1 MTIEDIR
8 KIVEDAAKTIEDRHS
23 GPMPRIAVQLGS
35 GLAGVAEAVETK
47 SELSYSEIPGFP
59 VPSVEGHAGLLLVGE
74 IGDTEVLW
82 LQGRLHFYEG
92 QGLDPV
98 LIMIRTLK
106 ALGIEALVLTNAA
119 GSLDPGMAPGS
130 LMAITDHINLAG
142 ANPLIGPNDDAVGP
156 RFPDLTEA
164 YDRHLRKLLHT
175 AAADNGIELNDGVYI
190 MAKGPNFE
198 TPAEIRAFR
207 TLGADA
213 VGMSTVPE
221 CLVANHC
228 GIRVV
233 GISSITNLAAGLSE
247 VPLSHEETMREGKIA
262 GENLAVVL
270 SDFLKRLDRGSR

>member
-1 MTIEDIR
+1 MTLEDIR
-8 KIVEDAAKTIEDRHS
+8 KIVKDAAKAIGDRHTGS
-23 GPMPRIAVQLGS
+23 MPKTAVQLGS
-35 GLAGVAEAVETK
+35 GLAGVARAVKTT

-59 VPSVEGHAGLLLVGE
+59 KPSVEGHAGLLSIGE

-82 LQGRLHFYEG
+82 LNGRVHFYEG

-106 ALGIEALVLTNAA
+106 ALGIEELVLTNAA
-119 GSLDPGMAPGS
+119 GSLNPGMAPGS

-142 ANPLIGPNDDAVGP
+142 ANPLIGPNDDAVGV
-156 RFPDLTEA
+156 RFPDMTEA
-164 YDRHLRKLLHT
+164 YDRRLRKLLHT

-233 GISSITNLAAGLSE
+233 GISSITNLAAGLSQ
-247 VPLSHEETMREGKIA
+247 VPLTHEETMREGKIA

>member
-1 MTIEDIR
+1 MTLEDIR
-8 KIVEDAAKTIEDRHS
+8 KIVKDAAKAIGDRHTGS
-23 GPMPRIAVQLGS
+23 MPRTAVQLGS
-35 GLAGVAEAVETK
+35 GLAGVARAVKTT

-59 VPSVEGHAGLLLVGE
+59 KPSVEGHAGLLLVGE

-98 LIMIRTLK
+98 LIVIRTLK
-106 ALGIEALVLTNAA
+106 ALGIEVLVLTNAA

-142 ANPLIGPNDDAVGP
+142 ANPLIGPNDDAVGV
-156 RFPDLTEA
+156 RFPDMTEA
-164 YDRHLRKLLHT
+164 YDRRLRKLLHT

-228 GIRVV
+228 GMRVV

-247 VPLSHEETMREGKIA
+247 VPLTHEETMREGKIA

>member
-1 MTIEDIR
+1 MTLEDIR
-8 KIVEDAAKTIEDRHS
+8 KIVRDAAKAIGDRHTGS
-23 GPMPRIAVQLGS
+23 MPRTAVQLGS
-35 GLAGVAEAVETK
+35 GLAGVARAVKTT

-59 VPSVEGHAGLLLVGE
+59 KPSVEGHAGLLSIGE

-82 LQGRLHFYEG
+82 LNGRVHFYEG

-106 ALGIEALVLTNAA
+106 ALGIEELVLTNAA
-119 GSLDPGMAPGS
+119 GSLNPGMAPGS

-142 ANPLIGPNDDAVGP
+142 ANPLIGPNDDAVGV
-156 RFPDLTEA
+156 RFPDMTEA
-164 YDRHLRKLLHT
+164 YDRRLRKLLHT

-228 GIRVV
+228 GMRVV

-247 VPLSHEETMREGKIA
+247 VPLTHEETMREGKIA

>member
-1 MTIEDIR
+1 MTLEDIR
-8 KIVEDAAKTIEDRHS
+8 KIVKDAAKAIGDRHTGS
-23 GPMPRIAVQLGS
+23 MPRTAVQLGS
-35 GLAGVAEAVETK
+35 GLAGVARDVKTT

-59 VPSVEGHAGLLLVGE
+59 KPSVEGHAGLLSIGE

-82 LQGRLHFYEG
+82 LNGRVHFYEG

-106 ALGIEALVLTNAA
+106 ALGIEELVLTNAA
-119 GSLDPGMAPGS
+119 GSLNPGMAPGS

-142 ANPLIGPNDDAVGP
+142 ANPLIGPNDDAVGV
-156 RFPDLTEA
+156 RFPDMTEA
-164 YDRHLRKLLHT
+164 YDRRLRKLLHT

-228 GIRVV
+228 GMRVV

-247 VPLSHEETMREGKIA
+247 VPLTHEETMREGKIA

>member
-1 MTIEDIR
+1 MTLEDIR
-8 KIVEDAAKTIEDRHS
+8 KIVKNAAKAIRDRHS
-23 GPMPRIAVQLGS
+23 GPMPSIAVQLGS
-35 GLAGVAEAVETK
+35 GLAGVAKAVKTT

-59 VPSVEGHAGLLLVGE
+59 EPSVEGHAGLLLIGE
-74 IGDTEVLW
+74 IGGTEVLW
-82 LQGRLHFYEG
+82 LQGRVHFYEG
-92 QGLDPV
+92 QGLDAV

-119 GSLDPGMAPGS
+119 GSLNPEMAPGS

-156 RFPDLTEA
+156 RFPDMTAA
-164 YDRHLRKLLHT
+164 YDRRLRKLLHT
-175 AAADNGIELNDGVYI
+175 AAADNDIKLNDGVYI

-228 GIRVV
+228 GMQVV

-247 VPLSHEETMREGKIA
+247 VPLTHEETMREGKIA

-270 SDFLKRLDRGSR
+270 SDFLKRFDRGSR